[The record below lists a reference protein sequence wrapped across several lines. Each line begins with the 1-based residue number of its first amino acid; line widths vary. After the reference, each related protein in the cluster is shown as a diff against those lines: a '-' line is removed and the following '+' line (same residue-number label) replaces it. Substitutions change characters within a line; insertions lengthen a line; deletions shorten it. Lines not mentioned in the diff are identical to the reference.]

1 MLAIKKPHTAIP
13 INLRVTHELRSVRRL
28 EAAWQRGV
36 EELER
41 GLTEVSDGGRGEYVR
56 ILALGEF
63 IRRTLRTLL
72 NTKLWW
78 TLRMRLKK
86 SPSGKGAGK
95 ILVEMRTVA
104 KDEIKNAE
112 GTVKVLTKDSRLG
125 WEPTMWYLTDRAR
138 LVWKTKLLR
147 LVLTRDLAKSR

>member
-1 MLAIKKPHTAIP
+1 M
-13 INLRVTHELRSVRRL
+13 
-28 EAAWQRGV
+28 

-41 GLTEVSDGGRGEYVR
+41 GLTEVSDGGRDEYVR

-63 IRRTLRTLL
+63 IRHTLRTLL

-95 ILVEMRTVA
+95 ILVEMRAVA

-112 GTVKVLTKDSRLG
+112 GT
-125 WEPTMWYLTDRAR
+125 AN
-138 LVWKTKLLR
+138 LR
-147 LVLTRDLAKSR
+147 KCWRMRC